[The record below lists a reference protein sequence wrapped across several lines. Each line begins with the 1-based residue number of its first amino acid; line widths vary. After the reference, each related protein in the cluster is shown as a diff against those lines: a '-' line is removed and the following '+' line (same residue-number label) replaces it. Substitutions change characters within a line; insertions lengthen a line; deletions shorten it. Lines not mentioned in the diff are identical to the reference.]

1 MGNLSFFRLE
11 LMDQFLWIPYT
22 ASNTVEDVTWW
33 NTGIPV
39 PGPVDT
45 VPTILPWTRS
55 YNNRFKILYTVI
67 EKYVS

>member
-11 LMDQFLWIPYT
+11 LMDQFFWIPNT
-22 ASNTVEDVTWW
+22 ASNTVEDVTWL

-45 VPTILPWTRS
+45 VPTILPSTRS